1 MLRHQSHRLHALLV
15 VLDVALSGVL
25 FVSMLADRGL
35 SGVPPGTNW
44 ASAPAL
50 LATALVA
57 CLAWPLIVQQLGLYD
72 SQRIVGLDET
82 LSKLA
87 GACVVSTLLLIAT
100 AFCLH
105 APLRARF
112 PVELG
117 MAQFMLFSGERFVI
131 FGTLRMARRLGRNT
145 RNVLI
150 VGSGPRAAG
159 VQRLIHRRPEWGLR
173 IVGFVDEGRAPIDA
187 EIPAE
192 RVHKLIEM
200 PELLRRE
207 VIDEVIIATPR
218 SMLGAILP
226 VVAACGSAGVPF
238 TLLADIFGDY
248 LPPPIVTRFDTLAAL
263 RFAPVHHSPA
273 RLLVKRSIDMVGAS
287 VGLVLAAPVIG
298 VAGLLV
304 RLTSPGPIL
313 FKQVRCGLYG
323 RQFSMFKL
331 RTMCVDAEEKRE
343 ALLHLNEMTGPVFKL
358 HDDPRVTTVGRF
370 LRRYSLDELPQL
382 WNVLKG
388 DMSLVGPRP
397 PVPHEVAQYETFE
410 RRRLSMR
417 PGITCLWQV
426 SGRNHVASF
435 DEWVRL
441 DLEYI
446 DTWSLANDLKILL
459 KTIPAVMRGTGAS

>member
-1 MLRHQSHRLHALLV
+1 M
-15 VLDVALSGVL
+15 VLDVTLSGIL
-25 FVSMLADRGL
+25 FVLLLADRGL

-57 CLAWPLIVQQLGLYD
+57 CLAWPLTVQQLGLYD

-82 LSKLA
+82 FSKLA
-87 GACVVSTLLLIAT
+87 GACVVSTLLLTAT

-105 APLRARF
+105 APVRARF

-117 MAQFMLFSGERFVI
+117 AAQFMLFSGERFVI

-173 IVGFVDEGRAPIDA
+173 IVGFVDEGRTPIDG

-273 RLLVKRSIDMVGAS
+273 RLMVKRFIDIVGAGT
-287 VGLVLAAPVIG
+287 GLLVAAPVI
-298 VAGLLV
+298 AMSGLLV
-304 RLTSPGPIL
+304 RITSPGPIL
-313 FKQVRCGLYG
+313 FRQVRCGLYG

-358 HDDPRVTTVGRF
+358 HDDPRVTPMGRF

-446 DTWSLANDLKILL
+446 DTWSLVNDLKILL
-459 KTIPAVMRGTGAS
+459 KTIPAVLRGTGAS